1 MMCKIVRVT
10 AALSYRADQNGD
22 GVGRRQ
28 LSQPRIA
35 EMIADSLR
43 RRILAGELNDG
54 DVLPKVDDLLL
65 EFPVSKPSIREA
77 MRILETEGLLSV
89 RRGNVGGAVIHTPK
103 AKVAAYML
111 GMVLQA
117 QDTPLEDL
125 AAALSDCEPACAAKA
140 AERSLHDKSL
150 VATLTKLN
158 EELEAEL
165 ADGPAFTRLARRFHD
180 AVVQGCGN
188 ATLALVAGS
197 LETLWSNHESNWAE
211 TTNAHGEY
219 PNLPARKSVLRTHV
233 KITEAIEE
241 GDAARARHLV
251 AQHLKESQR
260 YVLSQ
265 GGKQRITV
273 EGLSKAPW

>member
-1 MMCKIVRVT
+1 MCKVT
-10 AALSYRADQNGD
+10 AVTSSLSYRTDD
-22 GVGRRQ
+22 ERDDVSRRQ

-35 EMIADSLR
+35 EMIADNLR

-103 AKVAAYML
+103 AKVAAYMF

-117 QDTPLEDL
+117 QDTLLADL
-125 AAALSDCEPACAAKA
+125 AAALSDVEPACAAKA
-140 AERSLHDKSL
+140 AERSVNDKSL
-150 VATLTKLN
+150 VATLKRLN
-158 EELEAEL
+158 EELEAGL
-165 ADGPAFTRLARRFHD
+165 DDGPEFTRLARRFHD

-188 ATLALVAGS
+188 ATMALVTGS

-211 TTNAHGEY
+211 STNAHGEY
-219 PNLPARKSVLRTHV
+219 PDLQARESVLRTHL
-233 KITEAIEE
+233 KITDAIEE

-251 AQHLKESQR
+251 AQHLHESQR
-260 YVLSQ
+260 YVLAQ
-265 GGKQRITV
+265 GKDVLITV
-273 EGLSKAPW
+273 EGLSKSNW

>member
-1 MMCKIVRVT
+1 MCKVT
-10 AALSYRADQNGD
+10 AVTSSLSYRTDD
-22 GVGRRQ
+22 ESEDVSRRQ

-35 EMIADSLR
+35 EMVADNLR

-103 AKVAAYML
+103 AKVAAYMF

-117 QDTPLEDL
+117 QDTLLADL
-125 AAALSDCEPACAAKA
+125 AAALSDVEPACAAKA
-140 AERSLHDKSL
+140 AERSVHDKSL
-150 VATLTKLN
+150 VAILNRLN
-158 EELEAEL
+158 EELEAGL
-165 ADGPAFTRLARRFHD
+165 DDGPEFTRLARRFHD

-188 ATLALVAGS
+188 ATMALVTGS

-211 TTNAHGEY
+211 STNAHGEY
-219 PNLPARKSVLRTHV
+219 PDLQARESVLRTHR
-233 KITEAIEE
+233 KITDAIEE

-251 AQHLKESQR
+251 AQHLHESQR

-265 GGKQRITV
+265 GKDTLITV
-273 EGLSKAPW
+273 EGLSKSNW

>member
-1 MMCKIVRVT
+1 MT
-10 AALSYRADQNGD
+10 SSLSYRTDD
-22 GVGRRQ
+22 ERDDVSRRQ

-35 EMIADSLR
+35 EMIADNLR

-103 AKVAAYML
+103 AKVAAYMF

-117 QDTPLEDL
+117 QDTLLADL
-125 AAALSDCEPACAAKA
+125 AAALSDVEPACAAKA
-140 AERSLHDKSL
+140 AERSVNDKSL
-150 VATLTKLN
+150 VANLKRLN
-158 EELEAEL
+158 EELEAGL
-165 ADGPAFTRLARRFHD
+165 DDGPEFTRLARRFHD

-188 ATLALVAGS
+188 ATMALVTGS

-211 TTNAHGEY
+211 STNAHGEY
-219 PNLPARKSVLRTHV
+219 PDLQARESVLRTHL
-233 KITEAIEE
+233 KITDAIEE

-251 AQHLKESQR
+251 AQHLHESQR
-260 YVLSQ
+260 YVLAQ
-265 GGKQRITV
+265 GKDVLITV
-273 EGLSKAPW
+273 EGLSKSNW

>member
-1 MMCKIVRVT
+1 MCKLELVT
-10 AALSYRADQNGD
+10 SGVSYRTDRGND
-22 GVGRRQ
+22 GVNRRQ

-43 RRILAGELNDG
+43 RRILAGELIDG

-125 AAALSDCEPACAAKA
+125 AAALADFEPACAAKA
-140 AERSLHDKSL
+140 AELSLRDKSL
-150 VATLTKLN
+150 GTTLTRLN
-158 EELEAEL
+158 QELEASIG
-165 ADGPAFTRLARRFHD
+165 DGPEFTRLARRFHD
-180 AVVQGCGN
+180 AIVQGCGN
-188 ATLALVAGS
+188 ATMALVAGS

-211 TTNAHGEY
+211 VSNAHGEY
-219 PNLPARKSVLRTHV
+219 PNLPARKSVLRTHL

-251 AQHLKESQR
+251 AQHLHESQR

-265 GGKQRITV
+265 NKDQLITV